1 MDVNFESHLHGDDN
15 SSSRVGLFGA
25 SNNRVSSNLRW
36 SDMLGVGKDEPL
48 HDLIPYAPPS
58 LVGGKK
64 LTVFSDDEVEDDVH
78 RCEKLVVGCFVGKRL
93 PFLMVRNFAKRV
105 WKLKGEMKM
114 TLLGDAVFV
123 FEFDSAEDRA
133 MDLEHGCL
141 FISGQPF
148 VVGPWS
154 LMIEQELA
162 ELKTIPIWINL
173 RNVPLHL
180 WNSKGLGK
188 LASFI
193 GVPLLLDKQT
203 ATRSRMTYA
212 RICVEVSIDSDLPS
226 HIDAKVG
233 NTEIKV
239 PVKYT
244 WKPLRCSHCAVFG
257 HFTEKCAIA
266 AAIANA
272 VAVKAAAEAIAE
284 VAAAKKLDE
293 VSKEKDKPVG
303 GNEGW
308 VVKNRKRGRNKNS
321 NQQKSSTAGLDGA
334 STSGTANM
342 VEVPIIMNNKFHQ
355 LTEEG
360 TGEFMELVM
369 TTTTKD
375 NHNLTP
381 FGSNDT
387 ADGSQVC
394 PRPLSLISGA
404 YVGNREVGDTM
415 IGFVLNQVE
424 RLDEGQKKNDG
435 ARTHFLPKSSIQ
447 GKNMLNVKDAEKKS
461 AKVKKPNPSLLL

>member
-1 MDVNFESHLHGDDN
+1 MGGSMDVNFESHLHGDDN

-48 HDLIPYAPPS
+48 HDLIPYAPPG

-133 MDLEHGCL
+133 MALEHGCL

-173 RNVPLHL
+173 RNVRLHL
-180 WNSKGLGK
+180 WNSKGL
-188 LASFI
+188 
-193 GVPLLLDKQT
+193 
-203 ATRSRMTYA
+203 
-212 RICVEVSIDSDLPS
+212 
-226 HIDAKVG
+226 
-233 NTEIKV
+233 
-239 PVKYT
+239 
-244 WKPLRCSHCAVFG
+244 
-257 HFTEKCAIA
+257 
-266 AAIANA
+266 
-272 VAVKAAAEAIAE
+272 VKAAAEAAAEATAE
-284 VAAAKKLDE
+284 VAAAKKLAE
-293 VSKEKDKPVG
+293 ASKAKDKPVG

-342 VEVPIIMNNKFHQ
+342 VEVPIMMNNKFHQ

-360 TGEFMELVM
+360 TGEFMEVVM

-375 NHNLTP
+375 NHRLTP

-394 PRPLSLISGA
+394 PQPLSLISGV

-424 RLDEGQKKNDG
+424 RLDEGQKENDG

-447 GKNMLNVKDAEKKS
+447 GKNMLNVKAAEKKS
-461 AKVKKPNPSLLL
+461 PKVKKPNPSLLL

>member
-1 MDVNFESHLHGDDN
+1 MGGSMDVNFESHLHGDDN

-48 HDLIPYAPPS
+48 HDLIPYAPPG

-133 MDLEHGCL
+133 MALEHGCL

-173 RNVPLHL
+173 RNVRLHL
-180 WNSKGLGK
+180 WNSKGL
-188 LASFI
+188 
-193 GVPLLLDKQT
+193 
-203 ATRSRMTYA
+203 
-212 RICVEVSIDSDLPS
+212 
-226 HIDAKVG
+226 
-233 NTEIKV
+233 
-239 PVKYT
+239 
-244 WKPLRCSHCAVFG
+244 
-257 HFTEKCAIA
+257 
-266 AAIANA
+266 
-272 VAVKAAAEAIAE
+272 
-284 VAAAKKLDE
+284 
-293 VSKEKDKPVG
+293 
-303 GNEGW
+303 GW

-342 VEVPIIMNNKFHQ
+342 VEVPIMMNNKFHQ

-360 TGEFMELVM
+360 TGEFMEVVM

-375 NHNLTP
+375 NHRLTP

-387 ADGSQVC
+387 ADGSQV
-394 PRPLSLISGA
+394 
-404 YVGNREVGDTM
+404 
-415 IGFVLNQVE
+415 E
-424 RLDEGQKKNDG
+424 RLDEGQKENDG

-447 GKNMLNVKDAEKKS
+447 GKNMLNVKAAEKKS
-461 AKVKKPNPSLLL
+461 PK